1 MPGLEQLYQC
11 PKCDNTNKHGLF
23 ITHYKK
29 FHGGFPPGYENVKK
43 VICEKCSEE
52 FLTSAGLKM
61 HRKKKFCNPSQ
72 GEKIICCDQCGPE
85 ESFKH
90 SSNLIRHYR
99 DVHSAF
105 PPIYANMKKYV
116 CSQCPNVYLEKMSLS
131 AHTRQYHSNKPAKI
145 NKRWPCDRCDKTFA
159 SDAGKQKHFIV
170 EHGDGG
176 QFTCDICSRKMPS
189 KGCLKYHFKQ
199 VHTKVIY

>member
-1 MPGLEQLYQC
+1 
-11 PKCDNTNKHGLF
+11 
-23 ITHYKK
+23 
-29 FHGGFPPGYENVKK
+29 
-43 VICEKCSEE
+43 
-52 FLTSAGLKM
+52 
-61 HRKKKFCNPSQ
+61 
-72 GEKIICCDQCGPE
+72 
-85 ESFKH
+85 
-90 SSNLIRHYR
+90 
-99 DVHSAF
+99 
-105 PPIYANMKKYV
+105 MKKYV
-116 CSQCPNVYLEKMSLS
+116 CSQCPNVYLEKLSLA

-145 NKRWPCDRCDKTFA
+145 NKRWPCDRCNKTFA

>member
-1 MPGLEQLYQC
+1 M
-11 PKCDNTNKHGLF
+11 
-23 ITHYKK
+23 
-29 FHGGFPPGYENVKK
+29 
-43 VICEKCSEE
+43 CEKCSEE

-116 CSQCPNVYLEKMSLS
+116 CSQCPNVYLEKLSLA
-131 AHTRQYHSNKPAKI
+131 AHTRQYHSNKPAKM
-145 NKRWPCDRCDKTFA
+145 NKRWPCDRCNKTFA

-176 QFTCDICSRKMPS
+176 QFPCDICSRKMPS
-189 KGCLKYHFKQ
+189 KGCLKYHIKQ